1 LISSEVGNWVL
12 LLQPLA
18 SVAVALAG
26 LVVAI
31 VAAVVGYRN
40 AFGWAPIL
48 FVKTQAVIP
57 RKNPQGLGVSIA
69 FEVWNRRKYPVVIR
83 SMDVHWQWLH
93 LEEVLEDDTD
103 QKEKAWR
110 ITNANKA
117 IVRQKDFVVPP
128 GNHQSFS
135 AFVRLSPKVEYS
147 RLDPLEGQVRVLVFD
162 PRKRKHKIIAALPM
176 NAEREARLP

>member
-83 SMDVHWQWLH
+83 SM
-93 LEEVLEDDTD
+93 
-103 QKEKAWR
+103 EKAWR